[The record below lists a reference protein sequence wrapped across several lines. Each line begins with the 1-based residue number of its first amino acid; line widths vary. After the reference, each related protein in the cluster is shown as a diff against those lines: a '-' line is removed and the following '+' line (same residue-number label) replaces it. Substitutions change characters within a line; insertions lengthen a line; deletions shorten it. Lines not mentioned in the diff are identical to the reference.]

1 MKSLFEDRWT
11 LVGMFVAWVLL
22 EGLVRDVVG
31 WLIVGTIGL
40 QLIVDFIDARKEKKK

>member
-22 EGLVRDVVG
+22 EGTVRDVVG
-31 WLIVGTIGL
+31 WLIVSTVAI
-40 QLIVDFIDARKEKKK
+40 QLVVNIVESMKEKKK